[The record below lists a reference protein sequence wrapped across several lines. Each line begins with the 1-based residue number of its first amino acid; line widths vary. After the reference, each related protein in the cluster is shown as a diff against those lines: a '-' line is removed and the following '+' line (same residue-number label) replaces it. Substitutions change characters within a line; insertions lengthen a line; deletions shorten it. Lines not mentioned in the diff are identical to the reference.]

1 MGLIWGVSLMLMAYG
16 TPCSLVVSVI
26 SPAGDLV
33 ELGPCALPQN
43 TVVKGNHIGM
53 DFKITVNDSR
63 ELETVVGCSGTATAS
78 PGDTSAAMVVSATV
92 VTFSR

>member
-16 TPCSLVVSVI
+16 TPCSLVESVI

-53 DFKITVNDSR
+53 DFKITVWR
-63 ELETVVGCSGTATAS
+63 KPLERVGGCSGTATAS
-78 PGDTSAAMVVSATV
+78 PGDTSAAMAVSATV